1 MRYPIPQSQRQLAFL
16 IMLVLTVVVWLYMAL
31 RPLRPFTI
39 IDYEFA
45 GSGARALEIVGAW
58 QAAGA
63 DGGLHYTH
71 NAVFSLGVDL
81 LWIPCYVVAISLG
94 CMLASGVLKS
104 PLWVR
109 LGAAL
114 AGVIV
119 LAGAFDYVENVML
132 LQTLFDALT
141 VLGSAADNT
150 RVGLITNAPAI
161 AAVCAGLK
169 FAIVGICILYAL
181 TGGVMSGVRRVQAT

>member
-1 MRYPIPQSQRQLAFL
+1 MRYPIPQSQRRLAFV
-16 IMLVLTVVVWLYMAL
+16 IMLVLTVVVWLYMAS

-39 IDYEFA
+39 VDYEFA

-63 DGGLHYTH
+63 DGQHDTH

-81 LWIPCYVVAISLG
+81 LWIPCYVAAISLG
-94 CMLASGVLKS
+94 CILASGVLRS
-104 PLWVR
+104 PLWAR

-114 AGVIV
+114 AGVIL

-141 VLGSAADNT
+141 VLSSAADNT

-181 TGGVMSGVRRVQAT
+181 VGGVLWGVRRVQGT